1 MRVLVTGIDGFV
13 GSHAAEFLCGLD
25 GVEVHGTILP
35 AGQTKHIEHLR
46 EKVHL
51 HEADIVDDARIE
63 QILLNV
69 RPDRV
74 IHLAGQAFVPA
85 SVSDPVGT
93 FRVNVMGG
101 VAVLNAARVVEERT
115 GRQPAVLVI
124 STGEVYGKVPL
135 EPVDEDT
142 PLNPLNPYAASKAS
156 LDMIARNY
164 RGTFGVR
171 ATVARPFN
179 HAGPRQSPVFVASD
193 FGRQF
198 ALIAEGKSEPVIHT
212 GNLDPKR
219 DFTDVRDVVRAY
231 WAILSHPGGHEVYNV
246 CSGNVVAVRELIGLY
261 EEVTGI
267 RVSVK
272 PEPRRARPNDV
283 AYIAG
288 SFERLRATTG
298 WAPAI
303 PLRQTL
309 GDVFA
314 YWRTEVASSP

>member
-35 AGQTKHIEHLR
+35 SAKTKHIEHLR
-46 EKVHL
+46 ERVHL

-63 QILLNV
+63 QVFMNV

-74 IHLAGQAFVPA
+74 IHLAGQAFVPT

-93 FRVNVMGG
+93 IRVNVMGG
-101 VAVLNAARVVEERT
+101 VAVLDAARLVGERT
-115 GRQPAVLVI
+115 GKKPAVLVVT
-124 STGEVYGKVPL
+124 TGEVYGKVPL
-135 EPVDEDT
+135 YPVGEDT
-142 PLNPLNPYAASKAS
+142 PLSPLNPYAASKAS
-156 LDMIARNY
+156 LDIIARNY
-164 RGTFGVR
+164 RDTFGVR
-171 ATVARPFN
+171 TTVARPFN

-198 ALIAEGKSEPVIHT
+198 ALIAEGKSEPVLHT
-212 GNLDPKR
+212 GNLDPQR

-231 WAILSHPGGHEVYNV
+231 WAILSHPDRHEVYNV
-246 CSGNVVAVRELIGLY
+246 CSGHVVAVRDLIALY

-267 RVSVK
+267 RVGVK
-272 PEPRRARPNDV
+272 PESRRARPNDV
-283 AYIAG
+283 GFIAG
-288 SFERLRATTG
+288 SSERLRTTTG
-298 WAPAI
+298 WVPNI

-314 YWRTEVASSP
+314 YWRAEVASSS

>member
-13 GSHAAEFLCGLD
+13 GSHAAEFLSGLD

-35 AGQTKHIEHLR
+35 AGQAKHIEHLR
-46 EKVHL
+46 ERIHL
-51 HEADIVDDARIE
+51 HEADIVDEARIE
-63 QILLNV
+63 QVFMNV

-74 IHLAGQAFVPA
+74 IHLAGQAFVPT
-85 SVSDPVGT
+85 SVTDPVGT

-101 VAVLNAARVVEERT
+101 VAVLDAARLVGERT
-115 GRQPAVLVI
+115 GKQPAVLVVT
-124 STGEVYGKVPL
+124 TGEVYGKVPRS
-135 EPVDEDT
+135 PVGEDA

-156 LDMIARNY
+156 LDIIARNY

-171 ATVARPFN
+171 ATVVRPFN

-198 ALIAEGKSEPVIHT
+198 ALIAEGKAEPVIHA
-212 GNLDPKR
+212 GNLDPER

-231 WAILSHPGGHEVYNV
+231 WAVLSHPDRHEVYNV
-246 CSGNVVAVRELIGLY
+246 CSGNVVAVRDLIALY
-261 EEVTGI
+261 EDVTGI
-267 RVSVK
+267 RVTVQTES
-272 PEPRRARPNDV
+272 RRARPNDV
-283 AYIAG
+283 AFIAG
-288 SFERLRATTG
+288 SFERLRSATG

-309 GDVFA
+309 DDVFA
-314 YWRTEVASSP
+314 YWRTEVASSS